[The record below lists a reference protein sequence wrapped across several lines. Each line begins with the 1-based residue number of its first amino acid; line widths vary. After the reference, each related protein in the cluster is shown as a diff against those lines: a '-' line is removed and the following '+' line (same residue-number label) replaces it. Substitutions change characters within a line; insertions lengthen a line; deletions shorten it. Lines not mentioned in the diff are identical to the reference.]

1 MIEVRQLKKNY
12 GEKQALQGI
21 SFEVKQGE
29 IFGFLGPN
37 GAGKTTTLKILT
49 GQLTPS
55 EGAARIMGKD
65 VLQDRET
72 LRPEMGFVP
81 EKTNLYERLTIGQN
95 LEFFAR
101 LYGSDLKQVSYFLEQ
116 VGLLKE
122 KNTPV
127 KKLSKGM
134 KQRVLLVRALLHN
147 PKVLFLDEP
156 TSGLDPAS
164 ANDIHSLLSK
174 LNKENKMTI
183 MLTSHNMEE
192 VEKLCHRVAFLNS
205 GNIVA
210 AGTPDELKLKYTN
223 RKMRVL
229 IQVASQQEE
238 HILDLEGAASAERLA
253 NWMREGKVLSVHS
266 LEPSMAEIFLKVTG
280 RELA

>member
-1 MIEVRQLKKNY
+1 MIDVKNLKKNY

-21 SFEVKQGE
+21 DFEVNSGE

-49 GQLTPS
+49 GQLTPT
-55 EGAARIMGKD
+55 EGTAWIMGKD
-65 VLQDRET
+65 VLHDRDV
-72 LRPEMGFVP
+72 LRPELGFVP

-95 LEFFAR
+95 LEFYAR
-101 LYGSDLKQVSYFLEQ
+101 LYGADLQRVNYFLEQ

-122 KNTPV
+122 KKTLV

-134 KQRVLLVRALLHN
+134 KQRVLLVRSLLHN

-164 ANDIHSLLSK
+164 ANDIYKLLTQM
-174 LNKENKMTI
+174 NEENKMTI

-205 GNIVA
+205 GSIVA
-210 AGTPDELKLKYTN
+210 TGSPEELKLQYTN

-229 IQVASQQEE
+229 IEVAHQREE
-238 HILDLEGAASAERLA
+238 HILDLEGSASAEKLA
-253 NWMREGKVLSVHS
+253 EWVKKGQVLSIHS

>member
-1 MIEVRQLKKNY
+1 MIEVRGLKKHY

-21 SFEVKQGE
+21 EFEVKAGE

-49 GQLTPS
+49 GQLIPTA
-55 EGAARIMGKD
+55 GTAMIMTRD
-65 VLQDRET
+65 VLQERDL
-72 LRPEMGFVP
+72 LRPELGFVP
-81 EKTNLYERLTIGQN
+81 EKTNLYERLTVGQN

-101 LYGSDLKQVSYFLEQ
+101 LYGVGIERVNYFLEQ

-122 KNTPV
+122 KNTSV

-134 KQRVLLVRALLHN
+134 KQRVLLIRALLHN

-164 ANDIHSLLSK
+164 ANDIYKLLNK
-174 LNKENKMTI
+174 LNQEEGMTI

-205 GNIVA
+205 GSIVA
-210 AGTPDELKLKYTN
+210 KGTPDELKLQYTN
-223 RKMRVL
+223 RKMSVL
-229 IQVASQQEE
+229 VEINHQREE
-238 HILDLEGAASAERLA
+238 HILDLEGAAAADQLA
-253 NWMREGKVLSVHS
+253 TWMRAGQVLSVHS

-280 RELA
+280 RELV